1 MGIRRKLLSFAFLFC
16 KKIEVLGYLVQTH
29 EKVLIALSF
38 NKKYFTSYM
47 TSYYYILQI
56 QV

>member
-38 NKKYFTSYM
+38 NQKYFSSYM